1 MNKVLADSPLESAL
15 DDEAGGEL
23 VLDVGESEEE
33 RGDDELEE
41 VDEDGRGQEQV

>member
-1 MNKVLADSPLESAL
+1 MADSPLESAL

-33 RGDDELEE
+33 LGDDELEQVE
-41 VDEDGRGQEQV
+41 EDERGQEQV